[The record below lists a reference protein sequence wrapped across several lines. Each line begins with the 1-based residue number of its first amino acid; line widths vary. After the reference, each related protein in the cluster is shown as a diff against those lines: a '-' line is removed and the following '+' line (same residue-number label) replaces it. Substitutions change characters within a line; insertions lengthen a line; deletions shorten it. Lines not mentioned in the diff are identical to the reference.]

1 MQDER
6 LRASLGNA
14 LVRVFRLVNRM
25 HNRALAD
32 LGLSAEQAH
41 ILSVLWVI
49 GPMTMGQ
56 LQRQVALSSGTL
68 TGAIDRMEREGLVA
82 RVPSPEDRRAVVLEP
97 RVAKR
102 KRAQIEA
109 AIEATEAACWDG
121 LATADRKELLRL
133 LDQTIARLEP
143 VAAAK

>member
-14 LVRVFRLVNRM
+14 LVRLFRLVNRM
-25 HNRALAD
+25 HNRALATH
-32 LGLSAEQAH
+32 GLSAEQAH
-41 ILSVLWVI
+41 ILSVLWVL

-82 RVPSPEDRRAVVLEP
+82 RGPSPEDRRAVVLEP
-97 RVAKR
+97 RVGKR
-102 KRAQIEA
+102 KRTQIEA
-109 AIEATEAACWDG
+109 SIEATDAACWCG
-121 LATADRKELLRL
+121 LSATDRKDLLRL
-133 LDQTIARLEP
+133 LERAIDQLEP